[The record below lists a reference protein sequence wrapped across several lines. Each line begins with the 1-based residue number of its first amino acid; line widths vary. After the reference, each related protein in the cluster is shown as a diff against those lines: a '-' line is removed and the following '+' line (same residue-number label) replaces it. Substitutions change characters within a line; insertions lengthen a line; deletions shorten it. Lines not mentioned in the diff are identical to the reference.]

1 MKLFSPEPC
10 RMSSR
15 PLGKHRSFARALWNS
30 SVTSL
35 LIVIIATTLVPSVFA
50 LDEIPEEINERFKQ
64 AANRTFRAFDSQQER
79 TWQGPYFFLQLADT
93 QYGMFTGNE
102 GFEQEAVLAQRAVEH
117 INRLR
122 PRFAI
127 VCGDLTNATPEHARY
142 RAQVAQ
148 YYHDFS
154 NVDADIPL
162 VCVCGNHDV
171 GNRPTAKS
179 IDSYQKNFGD
189 DYFSFWVGGV
199 CNVVLNSSVLK
210 DPAGAPGVLEAQQ
223 KWLDQQLAAAQEA
236 HAKHIFL
243 FQHHPLFLAEAGEAD
258 QYFNIPLER
267 RTPLL
272 EQLKQA
278 DVRAVFAG
286 HYHRNAYGR
295 ADTMEMITTGPVGR
309 PLGKDPSGLR
319 IVTVHETNIR
329 HQYYGMD
336 DVPKKIDVTKT
347 TEGP

>member
-1 MKLFSPEPC
+1 MLF
-10 RMSSR
+10 
-15 PLGKHRSFARALWNS
+15 WNS
-30 SVTSL
+30 SVASVL
-35 LIVIIATTLVPSVFA
+35 FVIISTAFVPSVFA
-50 LDEIPEEINERFKQ
+50 VDENPTEVSERFKQ
-64 AANRTFRAFDSQQER
+64 AANRTFRAFDSQREHA
-79 TWQGPYFFLQLADT
+79 WQGPYFFLQLADT

-102 GFEQEAVLAQRAVEH
+102 GFEQEAVLTQRAVEH

-148 YYHDFS
+148 YHQDFS
-154 NVDADIPL
+154 KVDADIPL
-162 VCVCGNHDV
+162 VCVCGNHDI
-171 GNRPTAKS
+171 GNRPTPES
-179 IDSYQKNFGD
+179 ISRYNENFGD

-210 DPAGAPGVLEAQQ
+210 DPAGAPEVLDAQQ
-223 KWLDQQLAAAQEA
+223 KWLDQQLAEAQEA
-236 HAKHIFL
+236 HVRHIFV
-243 FQHHPLFLAEAGEAD
+243 FQHHPLFLAEADEAD

-267 RTPLL
+267 RIPLL
-272 EQLKQA
+272 EQLNQA

-295 ADTMEMITTGPVGR
+295 AGAMEMITTGPVGR
-309 PLGKDPSGLR
+309 PLGKDPSGFR
-319 IVTVHETNIR
+319 IVTVHETSIR

-347 TEGP
+347 TEGL